1 MKKGARLLSPFGLA
15 QIVTVLVIGAGLWLA
30 FGPWRWGRL
39 KEEVRGRFPSVPRI
53 APEDL
58 ARWRELP
65 VMHPVLFDAR
75 GETEYNT
82 SHIPGARRAPASPA
96 QLGIDASADVPIIVY
111 CAVGFDSAP
120 VAFRYIAQGYKR
132 VQYLEGRHL
141 SLGKRRP
148 AARKSARPRGK
159 SESRQFTAHQL
170 SRAKTPV
177 ALTWNSSRPPR

>member
-132 VQYLEGRHL
+132 VQYLEGGIFLWANEGRPL
-141 SLGKRRP
+141 ESLRGP
-148 AARKSARPRGK
+148 AEKVNPGNSPHINYLERKLRSP
-159 SESRQFTAHQL
+159 
-170 SRAKTPV
+170 
-177 ALTWNSSRPPR
+177 